1 MMNNQTIFITYNS
14 NAATDQ
20 TLALRLHAIGA
31 VNGFRM
37 LLPDRSNSKTVLDSE
52 TMARINIAD
61 YFILF
66 SSVNLTKIV
75 QAEIAYAYKQWHDK
89 SKIIVVYDKA
99 VGGKNLIN
107 TEQCTEILID
117 TQSQPLNT
125 IVAKIMGVV
134 YNGQHQMLQKLERE
148 NREKDGLI
156 TFLGI
161 GAGLLL
167 LHALTAKES

>member
-1 MMNNQTIFITYNS
+1 MKNPTIFITYNDR
-14 NAATDQ
+14 AANDQ

-31 VNGFRM
+31 VSGFRM
-37 LLPDRSNSKTVLDSE
+37 LLPDRSNSKTVLDNE
-52 TMARINIAD
+52 TMARINMAD

-66 SSVNLTKIV
+66 SSVYLTKIV
-75 QAEIAYAYKQWHDK
+75 QAEIAYAHKQWHDT

-107 TEQCTEILID
+107 TEQFTEILID
-117 TQSQPLNT
+117 TRSQSLDKIT
-125 IVAKIMGVV
+125 AKIMGAIHRD
-134 YNGQHQMLQKLERE
+134 QHQTIQKLEQD
-148 NREKDGLI
+148 NRSKDGLI

-167 LHALTAKES
+167 LHALTSKE

>member
-1 MMNNQTIFITYNS
+1 MHSPTIFITYNS
-14 NAATDQ
+14 NSPSDQ

-37 LLPDRSNSKTVLDSE
+37 LLPDRSNSNTILDSE
-52 TMARINIAD
+52 TKTRINIAD
-61 YFILF
+61 YFVLF
-66 SSVNLTKIV
+66 SSVNMSKIV
-75 QAEIAYAYKQWHDK
+75 QDEIAYAFTQWHDK

-107 TEQCTEILID
+107 TNQCTEILID
-117 TQSQPLNT
+117 TRNEPLDMITTHIIKAINIQQNLT
-125 IVAKIMGVV
+125 IK
-134 YNGQHQMLQKLERE
+134 KLEQE
-148 NREKDGLI
+148 NKNNNELV

-167 LHALTAKES
+167 LNALTSKSR